1 MHTVRYAD
9 PARAADGAAA
19 YAAVANVTML
29 LPPLAQLL
37 VCATLQTCASRCAHR
52 QTCTSSDMQI
62 LHSLLV
68 LVLLLLLLL
77 SGSPESDIA
86 TAFDDCRYDSV
97 YFLIT
102 ISCSDI
108 VYVMALI
115 ADLCGLRQ
123 VHLHAAQLSWTP
135 CPGTAEVNQRAALAT
150 MEPRSLQNVR

>member
-1 MHTVRYAD
+1 MQILHTLMVPLPTLRL
-9 PARAADGAAA
+9 RSI
-19 YAAVANVTML
+19 NM

-37 VCATLQTCASRCAHR
+37 VCGTLQTCASNCTHR
-52 QTCTSSDMQI
+52 QTCTPSDMQI

-77 SGSPESDIA
+77 LSGSPESDIA
-86 TAFDDCRYDSV
+86 TVFEDCRYDSV
-97 YFLIT
+97 YFLIS

-108 VYVMALI
+108 VYVLALI

-135 CPGTAEVNQRAALAT
+135 CPGTQKSIRGLHW
-150 MEPRSLQNVR
+150 PRWNLVRF